1 MKTNKFED
9 LYDITKNWQLVSL
22 LERTYFTVAQ
32 HLSSNYK
39 GGYWESEK
47 LENGWLF
54 LLANHTEYKVDNEIL
69 NSKTFSCIVNNI
81 VMTETINALYEI
93 GLENDSFFFE
103 IYDLLGNLNSSI
115 HKILTEVELTQYYK
129 LLD

>member
-9 LYDITKNWQLVSL
+9 LYDITKNWQLASL
-22 LERTYFTVAQ
+22 FERAYFTVAQ
-32 HLSSNYK
+32 QISSNYK

-47 LENGWLF
+47 LENGWFF
-54 LLANHTEYKVDNEIL
+54 LLANHTEYQVDNEIL
-69 NSKTFSCIVNNI
+69 NSKTFSCIINNI
-81 VMTETINALYEI
+81 VMVEIINVLYEK
-93 GLENDSFFFE
+93 GLEKDPFFIE

-115 HKILTEVELTQYYK
+115 HKVLTEAELMQYYK

>member
-9 LYDITKNWQLVSL
+9 LYDITKNWQLVPL
-22 LERTYFTVAQ
+22 LERRYFDVARQ
-32 HLSSNYK
+32 LSNNYD
-39 GGYWESEK
+39 GGNWESKK

-54 LLANHTEYKVDNEIL
+54 LLDNHTEYQVDNEIL

-81 VMTETINALYEI
+81 VMVEIINVLYEK
-93 GLENDSFFFE
+93 GLEQDPFFIE

-115 HKILTEVELTQYYK
+115 HKVLTEAELIQYYRI
-129 LLD
+129 LD